1 MRVERGERESERERK
16 KNKLKRRES
25 VERHDKRQ
33 VKATC
38 STYCNIQYT

>member
-1 MRVERGERESERERK
+1 MRVEKGERGRER